1 MTTTETTKK
10 NTAPIDMVDYTEG
23 IMALAIAEAR
33 VREINHLA
41 DRATTE
47 LGVARNTL
55 PYIERAKKEDIEA
68 LQHEVIEIML
78 AADELARKIEKAK
91 REARA

>member
-1 MTTTETTKK
+1 MTTTETSKK

-23 IMALAIAEAR
+23 IMALATAEAR
-33 VREINHLA
+33 VREISHLA
-41 DRATTE
+41 DRAITE
-47 LGVARNTL
+47 LGGARMTL
-55 PYIERAKKEDIEA
+55 PYIERAKKEDLEA
-68 LQHEVIEIML
+68 LQLEAVAIVI